1 MSYCGSDEDTDSSDS
16 DSDEEDT
23 LTSGEVRISVHILPE
38 INSEQVELPVEEDMD
53 SDDAVAENSVWGADV
68 QRRCVTI
75 ECCQYEVAGD
85 FECVCS
91 GGMLASTRSS
101 ACSTLARARCC
112 VVLWL
117 QVL

>member
-16 DSDEEDT
+16 ESDEEDT
-23 LTSGEVRISVHILPE
+23 LISGEVRISVHILPE

-53 SDDAVAENSVWGADV
+53 GNDVITEDSVWGAGV

-85 FECVCS
+85 FEYVRC
-91 GGMLASTRSS
+91 
-101 ACSTLARARCC
+101 ACWPPALLHTFARD
-112 VVLWL
+112 
-117 QVL
+117 